1 MKHSAHLLLLALG
14 LCIFAVPAQARH
26 HRTSALKPPPPEPPP
41 LQTEAVP
48 KISPDAPPSESLQ
61 SFLNSHLAKVLTPLG
76 VAAFAQ
82 PELVEALKAAYADA
96 AAAAPESHRPALQYA
111 QAVCEALANAM
122 EERQSAVN
130 ALHGSLATRSDEAAQ
145 PRGGRR
151 EVRTKIRLN
160 DAFFVTS
167 QQNNWNARA
176 GALRHRI
183 TALYLHE
190 RDAERQVGLWNAPRP
205 TPTATIA
212 ATSLSVE
219 PPSKT
224 PAPDARETDTP
235 EAPNVPDATPAT
247 IVGRWLWQGK
257 WPIDVEPNHQVN
269 ASSRHGTWKEVVSP
283 DGSRAYVLRWA
294 HHGWVNTITLA
305 PDGKTLDG
313 HNTGGEHVFA
323 QRQ

>member
-151 EVRTKIRLN
+151 EVRTKTRLDN
-160 DAFFVTS
+160 AFFVTS
-167 QQNNWNARA
+167 QQDHWNARA
-176 GALRHRI
+176 EASAPPHHRALPARTRRRAAGWPMERAAADPHGHHRRHV
-183 TALYLHE
+183 ALG
-190 RDAERQVGLWNAPRP
+190 RAP
-205 TPTATIA
+205 IQ
-212 ATSLSVE
+212 
-219 PPSKT
+219 
-224 PAPDARETDTP
+224 DT
-235 EAPNVPDATPAT
+235 
-247 IVGRWLWQGK
+247 
-257 WPIDVEPNHQVN
+257 
-269 ASSRHGTWKEVVSP
+269 
-283 DGSRAYVLRWA
+283 RA
-294 HHGWVNTITLA
+294 GC
-305 PDGKTLDG
+305 PGDG
-313 HNTGGEHVFA
+313 HARSAECAGRHA
-323 QRQ
+323 RYDCRPLALAR